1 MVHPP
6 SQTVTAKEGESL
18 VIVVEFCAEP
28 RHTKVLWMS
37 EKNVYV
43 PGAEARDGV
52 QALAIEVRF
61 LDSFF
66 FFFFFFFSFL
76 VIFNSL
82 YAKNWKRYLFNIPR
96 NSTTVTLYSFL
107 LFVTFNQ
114 FLFSFVACI
123 RKIEK
128 AAAFVQYI
136 LNISLT
142 FEIHFWLSFLA
153 FSINFR
159 AVLLHSMRKIGNDNG
174 CCISEYS
181 SSVSKYASGS
191 RSPRVSGNFYSLL
204 LCTEYIERK
213 NCSYTWNIFLAGE
226 IRFRPLFLAL
236 LIIYFSPFL
245 FFFFL

>member
-82 YAKNWKRYLFNIPR
+82 CAKN
-96 NSTTVTLYSFL
+96 
-107 LFVTFNQ
+107 
-114 FLFSFVACI
+114 
-123 RKIEK
+123 
-128 AAAFVQYI
+128 
-136 LNISLT
+136 
-142 FEIHFWLSFLA
+142 
-153 FSINFR
+153 
-159 AVLLHSMRKIGNDNG
+159 
-174 CCISEYS
+174 
-181 SSVSKYASGS
+181 
-191 RSPRVSGNFYSLL
+191 
-204 LCTEYIERK
+204 
-213 NCSYTWNIFLAGE
+213 
-226 IRFRPLFLAL
+226 
-236 LIIYFSPFL
+236 
-245 FFFFL
+245 